1 MVEITKIKTHR
12 SLQSDL
18 QLAKLFNF
26 NIESLDC
33 TFKSLDL
40 GVGSIDAVKTS
51 VLCIYKN

>member
-1 MVEITKIKTHR
+1 MVEIPKMKTHR
-12 SLQSDL
+12 SLKSDL